1 MARPARLHGGCT
13 HHGGSGKALFRVH
26 RAWLRH
32 WCLLREEG
40 RHGTAVLGS
49 TGHQLLSL
57 MGRGSLG
64 QEHWWTATRH
74 SVGLGGAWSCSHG
87 GGHLLLE
94 GVHTVR

>member
-1 MARPARLHGGCT
+1 MARPARLHGSCAR
-13 HHGGSGKALFRVH
+13 HGGSGRAPIRVL
-26 RAWLRH
+26 RAWFSLWWPLRA
-32 WCLLREEG
+32 EG
-40 RHGTAVLGS
+40 RHGTAVLER

-64 QEHWWTATRH
+64 QEHWRTATRR
-74 SVGLGGAWSCSHG
+74 SLGLRGAWSCSHG